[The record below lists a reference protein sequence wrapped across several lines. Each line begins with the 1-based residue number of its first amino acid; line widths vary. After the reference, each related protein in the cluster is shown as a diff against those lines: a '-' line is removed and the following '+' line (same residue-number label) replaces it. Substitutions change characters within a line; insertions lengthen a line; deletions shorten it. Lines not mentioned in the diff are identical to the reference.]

1 MSAAELGGGGGVL
14 RDRVV
19 ETGLLRC
26 GKSCRLRWTNY
37 LRPDLKRGLLS
48 EAEEKMVIELHSKL
62 GNRCPSS
69 LFSCFFFPLCQA
81 IASHLPGRTDNE
93 IKNHWNT
100 HIKKKLRRMGIDPL
114 THEPLI
120 PWANN
125 DLLHQEQQQVGAS
138 ADRREGNE
146 NVPEAQGE
154 EENNTS
160 TVDDAFCTDEVPM
173 IQPHE
178 MIVPCASTPS
188 ASYSI
193 SSSSSS
199 SSSSSC
205 SSSFSSVKTQEI
217 QLPCM
222 EWPESVCL
230 WGLDDLNEWDFNY
243 GQGDEQVGLDP
254 FTQWQRTALDQETW
268 KFELF

>member
-1 MSAAELGGGGGVL
+1 MVPDTCTRDSGSERLYKEKGEGGLEINALVSSSSFDLFGSERSHREKQWGGSHAVISAAELGGGGGVL

-62 GNRCPSS
+62 GNRPSVGFLRWS
-69 LFSCFFFPLCQA
+69 K

-146 NVPEAQGE
+146 NVPEAQERITGGPAAPPLGHARPP
-154 EENNTS
+154 NRPTGCMHRMKPRPPHFYPS
-160 TVDDAFCTDEVPM
+160 DMPY
-173 IQPHE
+173 QPK
-178 MIVPCASTPS
+178 
-188 ASYSI
+188 
-193 SSSSSS
+193 SSPQQH
-199 SSSSSC
+199 
-205 SSSFSSVKTQEI
+205 V
-217 QLPCM
+217 
-222 EWPESVCL
+222 
-230 WGLDDLNEWDFNY
+230 
-243 GQGDEQVGLDP
+243 
-254 FTQWQRTALDQETW
+254 
-268 KFELF
+268 

>member
-1 MSAAELGGGGGVL
+1 MVPDTCTRDSGSERLYKEKGEGGLEINALVSSSSFDLFGSERSHREKQWGGSHAVI
-14 RDRVV
+14 
-19 ETGLLRC
+19 
-26 GKSCRLRWTNY
+26 RLRWTNY

-62 GNRCPSS
+62 GNRPSVGFLRWS
-69 LFSCFFFPLCQA
+69 K

-146 NVPEAQGE
+146 NVPEAQERITGGPAAPPLGHARPP
-154 EENNTS
+154 NRPTGCMHRMKPRPPHFYPS
-160 TVDDAFCTDEVPM
+160 DMPY
-173 IQPHE
+173 QPK
-178 MIVPCASTPS
+178 
-188 ASYSI
+188 
-193 SSSSSS
+193 SSPQQH
-199 SSSSSC
+199 
-205 SSSFSSVKTQEI
+205 V
-217 QLPCM
+217 
-222 EWPESVCL
+222 
-230 WGLDDLNEWDFNY
+230 
-243 GQGDEQVGLDP
+243 
-254 FTQWQRTALDQETW
+254 
-268 KFELF
+268 